1 MFSLVLLE
9 ASLPHL
15 ALAWFSP
22 ETSEEFN
29 TLISDTRLAVGEVKP
44 NQCRLDGMPWLSVM
58 DCCSIPALLVDTQTD
73 CLDSPNKWCFGLYW

>member
-15 ALAWFSP
+15 ALAEFSP

-29 TLISDTRLAVGEVKP
+29 TLISDTCKAIGEVKR
-44 NQCRLDGMPWLSVM
+44 NQCRLDGMP
-58 DCCSIPALLVDTQTD
+58 
-73 CLDSPNKWCFGLYW
+73 

>member
-15 ALAWFSP
+15 ALARSSP

-29 TLISDTRLAVGEVKP
+29 TLISDNRLAIGEVKRL
-44 NQCRLDGMPWLSVM
+44 NQCRLDGMPGLSQNTS
-58 DCCSIPALLVDTQTD
+58 DQLQHYPSLVGRY
-73 CLDSPNKWCFGLYW
+73 PN